1 MQKEE
6 VINSSSH
13 ASINQEAAA
22 MGKMT

>member
-1 MQKEE
+1 MQKE